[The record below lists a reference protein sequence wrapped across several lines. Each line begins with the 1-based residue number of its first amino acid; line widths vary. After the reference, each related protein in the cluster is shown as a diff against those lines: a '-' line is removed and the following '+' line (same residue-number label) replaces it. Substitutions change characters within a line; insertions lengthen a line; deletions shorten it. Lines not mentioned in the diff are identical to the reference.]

1 MRGPVIRL
9 FITALLLIPVSAQAT
24 WINKKGGVS
33 LPETDARK
41 SVSAFNAEMIFVEN
55 ERALFAGWLAPA
67 ASVNVS
73 TINTTVIGKGISA
86 FIIFGGCKPDS
97 SGNCNVTMQF
107 RVVRPDG
114 EVYGA
119 PPELEVWQGK
129 PAPKGKSL
137 ELSIRYMKIIIEPK
151 DQLGD
156 YIVYANV
163 KDENAGTSL
172 KLKAPFTA
180 TK

>member
-1 MRGPVIRL
+1 MRSPVIRL
-9 FITALLLIPVSAQAT
+9 FISALLLIPVSAQAT
-24 WINKKGGVS
+24 WINKKGGES

-41 SVSAFNAEMIFVEN
+41 SASGFNAEMIFVEN
-55 ERALFAGWLAPA
+55 ERTLFAGWLAPA

-73 TINTTVIGKGISA
+73 TTNTTVIGKGMSA

-114 EVYGA
+114 KTYAES
-119 PPELEVWQGK
+119 PDMEVWNNK
-129 PAPKGKSL
+129 PAPKAKSL
-137 ELSIRYMKIIIEPK
+137 ELSIEYMKIIIEPK

-172 KLKAPFTA
+172 QLKAPFRA
-180 TK
+180 TN